1 MLAKLNALNRSQR
14 KEEAAMTYEINELLE
29 VGDAGATI
37 QACKA
42 CTLVD
47 EVSGVIGPE
56 EVDLEDE
63 INQETVS
70 D

>member
-1 MLAKLNALNRSQR
+1 
-14 KEEAAMTYEINELLE
+14 MTYEINELLE